1 MSLGYH
7 EIRVLYPKKLGEEE
21 LVDGLTLIVEDGAA
35 KGFRTLMD
43 YGLLTVECPEDM
55 DQEGYSEG
63 ERCTV
68 LVNYISTNGES
79 YPPGSVLVVPVD
91 KSRAFQKMIGENIML
106 RPGRISNGFSWCGPV
121 QRLTVAEGVE
131 DNQSA
136 HLLARYY
143 QALQTLDAKTL
154 TGVLHPDCEM
164 VGHRLALTEGP
175 LVGHENI
182 GRYLLNHW
190 SNFIDQFDDPVCEFI
205 CTQISTHSA
214 YMTYRI
220 KGIDMVLSTEYEIE
234 DYKIRRI
241 VHLRREGDNGQV
253 IGEKQLEALKQA
265 QILTDT

>member
-7 EIRVLYPKKLGEEE
+7 EIRVLYPKKLGDEE
-21 LVDGLTLIVEDGAA
+21 LADGLTLIVEDGAA

-63 ERCTV
+63 ERRTV
-68 LVNYISTNGES
+68 LVNYISTKEED
-79 YPPGSVLVVPVD
+79 YPPGSVLVVPDD
-91 KSRAFQKMIGENIML
+91 KSKAFRKMIGEGVML
-106 RPGRISNGFSWCGPV
+106 RPRRIAGAL

-131 DNQSA
+131 DNHSA
-136 HLLARYY
+136 HVIARYY
-143 QALQTLDAKTL
+143 KALQTLDAEML
-154 TGVLHPDCEM
+154 TGLLHPDCEM
-164 VGHRLALTEGP
+164 VGHRLAQTDGP
-175 LVGHENI
+175 LVGKENI
-182 GRYLLNHW
+182 ERYLLNHW

-241 VHLRREGDNGQV
+241 VHLRREGDSGQE